1 MRILVIAL
9 VVTVLAPLAG
19 SLPAYAQPSAESPS
33 ALLERIKQSAPPAQA
48 ETPALENA
56 ADYGAYKIQEEI
68 SRRTLIL
75 ALIGAGI
82 VSLVIVLGFL
92 KLIGTR
98 EAATMV
104 NASGL
109 VLVVYAT
116 VLVVM
121 IAKAEQQLTAAI
133 GILGAIAGYLFG
145 TATRVGHGT
154 PAEPSQKSGGM
165 QP

>member
-9 VVTVLAPLAG
+9 AFVTLGG
-19 SLPAYAQPSAESPS
+19 SLPAHAQQPSESPT
-33 ALLERIKQSAPPAQA
+33 ALLERIKESAPQAQTESA
-48 ETPALENA
+48 AVENA

-82 VSLVIVLGFL
+82 LSLLIVLWFL
-92 KLIGTR
+92 KQIGTR
-98 EAATMV
+98 EASTMV

-116 VLVVM
+116 VIVVM
-121 IAKAEQQLTAAI
+121 IAKAEQQLTAAV
-133 GILGAIAGYLFG
+133 GVLGAIAGYLFG
-145 TATRVGHGT
+145 TATR
-154 PAEPSQKSGGM
+154 PSSGGESSRREDGTKS
-165 QP
+165 